1 MDTILIAVTALALA
15 MAAGMAIVVATLLR
29 QERARSEARVAALG
43 EMAAGAGEPPA
54 RHPEAAVMRHP
65 SIAPRV
71 PAPARAVSEHAA
83 SAPTLSAPRATVRA
97 PRAIDDLEIRP
108 AASGASELFAETDR
122 PSPWGPRVAVI
133 GCLAAIVLAI
143 GFAVVWGTSRPS
155 ATPAQ
160 PIVQGAA
167 QLDAV
172 PLELLVLRHEQ
183 DAERLAIT
191 GLVKNPRTGAPLA
204 HVVAT
209 AFLFGPDGAF
219 LSSSRAPLDFTTLA
233 PGQESPFVVRV
244 PVMGQVSRYRVG
256 FRTEDGRV
264 IAHVDKRSPDALAQ
278 K

>member
-43 EMAAGAGEPPA
+43 EMAADAVDAPA
-54 RHPEAAVMRHP
+54 RPEAGMLVRP

-71 PAPARAVSEHAA
+71 SSPARSA
-83 SAPTLSAPRATVRA
+83 ST

-108 AASGASELFAETDR
+108 AVGGPADLFAENDR

-143 GFAVVWGTSRPS
+143 GFAVISGKSPSS

-160 PIVQGAA
+160 TMAQVAA
-167 QLDAV
+167 PVDVV

-244 PVMGQVSRYRVG
+244 PVSGQVSRYRVG